1 MTSRKNKKA
10 QMQMGESI
18 FVVIIILLLIIFG
31 IVFASNAE
39 KDKIV
44 KTKNEFQDLNAITL
58 SKYASSLAELQC
70 SLLDVTELSCL
81 EIDKMT
87 AFVNVTKSYPEI
99 SAEYYFSQFGNANI
113 TVKEIYPP
121 RNRVW
126 NIYYNGLE
134 NGEKGSVKRTVIP
147 VSLYDGITKR
157 KSFGVLIIDS
167 ITKI

>member
-1 MTSRKNKKA
+1 MIQRKTKKA

-31 IVFASNAE
+31 IVFASNAQ
-39 KDKIV
+39 KDEIV
-44 KTKNEFQDLNAITL
+44 KKNAEFQELDAITL

-87 AFVNVTKSYPEI
+87 AFVNVTEKYPEI

-113 TVKEIYPP
+113 TVQEIYPE
-121 RNRVW
+121 NRTW

-134 NGEKGSVKRTVIP
+134 DGEIGSTKRTAIP